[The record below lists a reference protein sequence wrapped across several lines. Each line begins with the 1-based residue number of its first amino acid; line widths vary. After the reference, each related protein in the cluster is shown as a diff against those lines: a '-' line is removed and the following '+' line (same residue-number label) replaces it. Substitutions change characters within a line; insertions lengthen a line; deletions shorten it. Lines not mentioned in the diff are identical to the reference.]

1 MSSPINPLM
10 AAQMI
15 SYAKGQEVNR
25 ENSAEKQE
33 RKRLD
38 AQKAQLAQQAKNQNK
53 TANTQ
58 KGILA

>member
-1 MSSPINPLM
+1 MSSPINPLRM
-10 AAQMI
+10 AQMV

-25 ENSAEKQE
+25 ENSAEKREQD
-33 RKRLD
+33 RLYD
-38 AQKAQLAQQAKNQNK
+38 QKAQLAKQLKNQNK